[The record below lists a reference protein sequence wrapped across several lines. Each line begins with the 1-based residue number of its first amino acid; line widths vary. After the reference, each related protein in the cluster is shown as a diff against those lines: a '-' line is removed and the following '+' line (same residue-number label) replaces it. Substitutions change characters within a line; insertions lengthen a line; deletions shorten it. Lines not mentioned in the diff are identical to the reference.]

1 MKSKWLPMTKIQLM
15 GLFGINKAKNSADP
29 AVKRKAAGGLAALAI
44 VGAVMIFYIVLIA
57 VSFCRQGI
65 GQHLPALTIALT
77 SLITLLFSL
86 LHGCSS
92 LFAMKDYDLVMSL
105 PVTKRDIL
113 ISRLLCSYIANL
125 AFALGVAIPCLVVLF
140 VMDGFSVSVLAVTI
154 VGAVFAPLLPM
165 AVAIT
170 VSALLTALTAGFKYK
185 NLLQSL
191 LGIIAFVGIMIASFS
206 ISFGANAEQDID
218 MNAMYRLLVADIYP
232 PALLIEM
239 TLDGTIWAIFL
250 FIGASLLIAVAFV
263 LVLSLGYHKIH
274 DALTAKS
281 ARSAY
286 RAKEI
291 RSSSALSA
299 LTKREFKRLLTCP
312 AYLLNG
318 LSGTLLLLIA
328 GIALLFVNVQE
339 SLIQMQLPIGST
351 GELAYA
357 GFGIFIFS
365 AGISCPSA
373 SALSLEGNSR
383 GQLFVLPVPARKIL
397 LAKALPTFMINTAAG
412 YITSIIFCIKIGADL
427 PGWITLLISV
437 PLFCAFIAIFGI
449 FLNLKFPKY
458 DWTTEIQAVKQS
470 IPVMIAVFGSMIL
483 GFAAIFLGILVGFWI
498 VLALDI
504 LCIVCSIT
512 CWLYFKNVRLC
523 V

>member
-1 MKSKWLPMTKIQLM
+1 MKNKWLLMTKIQLM

-29 AVKRKAAGGLAALAI
+29 TVKRKTAGGLAALVI

-57 VSFCRQGI
+57 VSFCKQGI
-65 GQHLPALTIALT
+65 GRHLPALTIALT

-86 LHGCSS
+86 LQGCSA

-105 PVTKRDIL
+105 PVTKREIL

-154 VGAVFAPLLPM
+154 IGTIFAPLLPM

-170 VSALLTALTAGFKYK
+170 ISALLTALTAGFKYK

-191 LGIIAFVGIMIASFS
+191 LGIIAFAGIMVASFS
-206 ISFGANAEQDID
+206 ISFSTNADQSID
-218 MNAMYRLLVADIYP
+218 MNAMFRLLVVNIYP
-232 PALLIEM
+232 PALLIEL
-239 TLDGTIWAIFL
+239 TLDGAIWAMFL
-250 FIGASLLIAVAFV
+250 FIGASALVAAVFILI
-263 LVLSLGYHKIH
+263 LSLCYHKIH

-281 ARSAY
+281 ARVAFHT
-286 RAKEI
+286 KEI
-291 RSSSALSA
+291 RSSSAFSA
-299 LTKREFKRLLTCP
+299 LAKREFKRLFTCP

-328 GIALLFVNVQE
+328 GVALLFVNVQAA
-339 SLIQMQLPIGST
+339 LAQMQLPVANT
-351 GELAYA
+351 GKLVYA
-357 GFGIFIFS
+357 GFGILIFC
-365 AGISCPSA
+365 AGTGCPSA
-373 SALSLEGNSR
+373 SALSLEGNTR
-383 GQLFVLPVPARKIL
+383 GQLFVLPVSARKIL
-397 LAKALPTFMINTAAG
+397 LAKALPTFLINTVAG
-412 YITSIIFCIKIGADL
+412 WITTFIFCIKMQASL
-427 PGWITLLISV
+427 PGWITLTVSV

-458 DWTTEIQAVKQS
+458 DWTTETQAVKQS

-483 GFAAIFLGILVGFWI
+483 GFAVILLGIFAGFWI

-504 LCIVCSIT
+504 LCLACTIA
-512 CWLYFKNVRLC
+512 CWLYFKNVKLY

>member
-1 MKSKWLPMTKIQLM
+1 MKNKWLPMTKIQLM

-29 AVKRKAAGGLAALAI
+29 AIKRKTAGGLAALAI

-57 VSFCRQGI
+57 VSFCKQGI

-92 LFAMKDYDLVMSL
+92 LFAMKDYDLVMSM

-125 AFALGVAIPCLVVLF
+125 AFALGVAIPCLIVLF
-140 VMDGFSVSVLAVTI
+140 VMDGFSISVLAVTI
-154 VGAVFAPLLPM
+154 VGNLFAPLLPM
-165 AVAIT
+165 AAAIT

-191 LGIIAFVGIMIASFS
+191 LGIIAFAGIMIASFS
-206 ISFGANAEQDID
+206 VSFSANAEQDID
-218 MNAMYRLLVADIYP
+218 MNAMFRLLVVDIYP

-250 FIGASLLIAVAFV
+250 FIGASLLIAAVFV
-263 LVLSLGYHKIH
+263 LILSLFYHKIH
-274 DALTAKS
+274 DALTARS
-281 ARSAY
+281 TRSAY
-286 RAKEI
+286 RANEI
-291 RSSSALSA
+291 RSASAFSALV
-299 LTKREFKRLLTCP
+299 KREFKRLLTCP

-318 LSGTLLLLIA
+318 LSGTLLLLFA
-328 GIALLFVNVQE
+328 GIALLFINVQE
-339 SLIQMQLPIGST
+339 SFSQMQIPIGNT
-351 GELAYA
+351 AELAYA
-357 GFGIFIFS
+357 GFGIFIFC

-383 GQLFVLPVPARKIL
+383 GQLFVLPVSARKIL
-397 LAKALPTFMINTAAG
+397 LAKAMPTFLINVAAG
-412 YITSIIFCIKIGADL
+412 YISSIIFCIKIEADL
-427 PGWITLLISV
+427 LGWVMFLISV

-458 DWTTEIQAVKQS
+458 DWTTEMQAVKQS

-498 VLALDI
+498 VLILDVI
-504 LCIVCSIT
+504 CIACSII
-512 CWLYFKNVRLC
+512 CWLYFKNVRLY

>member
-1 MKSKWLPMTKIQLM
+1 MTKIQLM

-29 AVKRKAAGGLAALAI
+29 AVKRKTAGGLAALAI

-57 VSFCRQGI
+57 VSFCKQGI

-92 LFAMKDYDLVMSL
+92 LFAMKDYDLVMSM

-125 AFALGVAIPCLVVLF
+125 AFALDVAIPCLIVLF
-140 VMDGFSVSVLAVTI
+140 VMDGFSISVLAVTI

-165 AVAIT
+165 TVAIT

-191 LGIIAFVGIMIASFS
+191 LGIIAFAGIMIASFS
-206 ISFGANAEQDID
+206 VSFSANAEQNID
-218 MNAMYRLLVADIYP
+218 MNAMFRLLVVDIYP

-250 FIGASLLIAVAFV
+250 FIGASLLIAAVFV
-263 LVLSLGYHKIH
+263 LVLSLCYHKIH
-274 DALTAKS
+274 DALTA
-281 ARSAY
+281 RSTRIAY
-286 RAKEI
+286 QAKEI
-291 RSSSALSA
+291 RSSSVFSA
-299 LTKREFKRLLTCP
+299 LVKREFKRLLTCP
-312 AYLLNG
+312 SYLLNG
-318 LSGTLLLLIA
+318 LSGTLLLLLA
-328 GIALLFVNVQE
+328 GIALLFINVQE
-339 SLIQMQLPIGST
+339 SFSQMQLPIGNT
-351 GELAYA
+351 AELAYA
-357 GFGIFIFS
+357 GFGIFIFC

-383 GQLFVLPVPARKIL
+383 GQLFVLPVSARKIL
-397 LAKALPTFMINTAAG
+397 LAKAMPTFLINLAAG
-412 YITSIIFCIKIGADL
+412 YIASIIFCIKIEADL
-427 PGWITLLISV
+427 LGWATFLISV

-458 DWTTEIQAVKQS
+458 DWTTEMQAVKQS

-498 VLALDI
+498 VLILDVI
-504 LCIVCSIT
+504 CIACSIV
-512 CWLYFKNVRLC
+512 CWLYFKNVKLY

>member
-1 MKSKWLPMTKIQLM
+1 MKNKWLPMTKIQLM

-29 AVKRKAAGGLAALAI
+29 AVKRKTAGGLAALAI

-57 VSFCRQGI
+57 VSFCKQGI

-92 LFAMKDYDLVMSL
+92 LFAMKDYDLVMSM

-125 AFALGVAIPCLVVLF
+125 AFALGVAIPCLIVLF
-140 VMDGFSVSVLAVTI
+140 VMDGFSISVLAVTI

-165 AVAIT
+165 VVAIT

-191 LGIIAFVGIMIASFS
+191 LGIIAFAGIMIASFS
-206 ISFGANAEQDID
+206 VSFSANAEQNID
-218 MNAMYRLLVADIYP
+218 MNAMFRLLVVDIYP

-250 FIGASLLIAVAFV
+250 FIGASLLIAAVFV
-263 LVLSLGYHKIH
+263 LVLSLCYHKIH
-274 DALTAKS
+274 DALTA
-281 ARSAY
+281 RSTRIAY
-286 RAKEI
+286 QAKEI
-291 RSSSALSA
+291 RSSSVFSA
-299 LTKREFKRLLTCP
+299 LVKREFKRLLTCP
-312 AYLLNG
+312 SYLLNG
-318 LSGTLLLLIA
+318 LSGTLLLLLA
-328 GIALLFVNVQE
+328 GIALLFINVQE
-339 SLIQMQLPIGST
+339 SFSQMQLPIGNT
-351 GELAYA
+351 AELAYA
-357 GFGIFIFS
+357 GFGIFIFC

-383 GQLFVLPVPARKIL
+383 GQLFVLPVSARKIL
-397 LAKALPTFMINTAAG
+397 LAKAMPTFLINLAAG
-412 YITSIIFCIKIGADL
+412 YIASIIFCIKIEADL
-427 PGWITLLISV
+427 LGWATFLISV

-458 DWTTEIQAVKQS
+458 DWTTEMQAVKQS

-498 VLALDI
+498 VLILDVI
-504 LCIVCSIT
+504 CIACSIV
-512 CWLYFKNVRLC
+512 CWLYFKNVKLY